1 MAWCT
6 EVAATHCSLDYLSS
20 THEEADTK
28 LILHALDAN
37 VRWATK
43 LFIFAQDT
51 DILILAVRR
60 YDRLPNKSFFVPDQ
74 HTLISLHDI
83 ASTLGPLKTAA
94 LPGFHALSG
103 CDSTGCLVG
112 KGKSSYWKAF
122 TSAGDK
128 TLAALA
134 SLGSTDVV
142 PDEITEEL
150 EAFICQVYQPGTKLR
165 TLSALRWWMFS
176 TKQVVGE
183 KLPPTK
189 GTFLP
194 AIRRVN
200 FQAIVW
206 AHDDKSTPILPSP
219 ADHGWTMEEGHL
231 DPVMCELPCA
241 PSDIMKLVKCS
252 CVKSRCTATCKCR
265 SNGLPCTEMC
275 GCAGDEALC
284 DNIYASEDDGD
295 EVSDAEDDIHS

>member
-1 MAWCT
+1 MV
-6 EVAATHCSLDYLSS
+6 E
-20 THEEADTK
+20 
-28 LILHALDAN
+28 
-37 VRWATK
+37 
-43 LFIFAQDT
+43 
-51 DILILAVRR
+51 
-60 YDRLPNKSFFVPDQ
+60 
-74 HTLISLHDI
+74 
-83 ASTLGPLKTAA
+83 
-94 LPGFHALSG
+94 
-103 CDSTGCLVG
+103 
-112 KGKSSYWKAF
+112 
-122 TSAGDK
+122 
-128 TLAALA
+128 
-134 SLGSTDVV
+134 
-142 PDEITEEL
+142 
-150 EAFICQVYQPGTKLR
+150 
-165 TLSALRWWMFS
+165 FS

-275 GCAGDEALC
+275 GCASDEALC